1 MSEFDRYLWAIEHV
15 QRRRLLANLLNKSQF
30 QICDLNMD
38 EEEEEMLLSEVKHA
52 HLQNLDR
59 EELINW
65 NPEKNRV
72 ERGPEFE
79 EIRSFIELLHNHQD
93 EIPDGWL

>member
-1 MSEFDRYLWAIEHV
+1 MSEFDCRLWAIEHI
-15 QRRRLLANLLNKSQF
+15 QRRRLLTNLLTKPQF
-30 QICDLNMD
+30 QICDLDID
-38 EEEEEMLLSEVKHA
+38 EEEEKMLLSEVKHA

-59 EELINW
+59 EGLINW
-65 NPEKNRV
+65 NPDKNRV

-79 EIRSFIELLHNHQD
+79 EIRSFIELLHDNQD

>member
-1 MSEFDRYLWAIEHV
+1 MSEFDRHLWAIEHV
-15 QRRRLLANLLNKSQF
+15 QRRRLLTNLLNKSQF
-30 QICDLNMD
+30 QIRDLDID

-65 NPEKNRV
+65 NPDDNMV
-72 ERGPEFE
+72 ERGSKFE
-79 EIRSFIELLHNHQD
+79 EIRSLIELIHNNQD